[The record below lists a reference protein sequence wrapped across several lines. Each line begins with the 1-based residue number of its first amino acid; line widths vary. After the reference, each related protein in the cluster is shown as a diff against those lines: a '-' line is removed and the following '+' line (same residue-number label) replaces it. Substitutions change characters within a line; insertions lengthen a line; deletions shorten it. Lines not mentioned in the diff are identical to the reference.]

1 MECGRGNRSP
11 AAGIGGCEVK
21 RWAFFGAGVLVFVI
35 AAAILL
41 SFGRPA
47 GTWTT
52 DSPEALTALEQGL
65 TARGKVYLAE
75 AGAHFR
81 RALEHDP
88 DFVAPKAML
97 LGILPARQQEERR
110 ELISRLREADLDRL
124 SARERFLV
132 RHTLAVVDGAQDQA
146 RAIVDEYLGSNPQD
160 PFALEAAM
168 RYALVLDEEPE
179 LIAGLAQRLLLVDPN
194 WALAYN
200 WLGYHALG
208 RGEFAEAEKM
218 FTTYRYIAPDQANP
232 HDSLAELF
240 MLRGRYD
247 EAREELEA
255 AISARADFWF
265 SYRHLGLLAL
275 LQRDAG
281 ALFDAAE
288 RAADAGAPPELQ
300 LQLECLARA
309 WVTVEER
316 RWEDTWLVTTGECS
330 DLDGPINSYRFLA
343 ALATGRDREAAKIEE
358 QAAAAAAEAR
368 SKGVRYARGHEATVH
383 HLAGFRL
390 LAENRPGP
398 AAEEFKKAAYVLTY
412 ASASEG
418 HFKLTNLLF
427 LAQALRQAGESDE
440 AALVVEQIRE
450 VNEPFLSFLE
460 DPLPPGLRG
469 RHR

>member
-1 MECGRGNRSP
+1 MKRGAIAGALVLMLGVVLGALAIRSRS
-11 AAGIGGCEVK
+11 AT
-21 RWAFFGAGVLVFVI
+21 
-35 AAAILL
+35 
-41 SFGRPA
+41 
-47 GTWTT
+47 TWTT
-52 DSPEALTALEQGL
+52 GSPEALQAFEMGL
-65 TARGKVYLAE
+65 TARGKVYLAD
-75 AGAHFR
+75 ARVHFR
-81 RALEHDP
+81 QALEHDP
-88 DFVAPKAML
+88 DFVAPKTML
-97 LGILPARQQEERR
+97 LGILPARQQEERQ
-110 ELISRLREADLDRL
+110 ELIDRLREVNLDRL
-124 SARERFLV
+124 SSRERFLV
-132 RHTLAVVDGAQDQA
+132 RHTLAVVDGAQGRA
-146 RAIVDEYLGSNPQD
+146 RTIVDEYLGSNPQD

-179 LIAGLAQRLLLVDPN
+179 VIAGLAQRLLAVDPN

-208 RGEFAEAEKM
+208 RGDFAEAEKM

-255 AISARADFWF
+255 AIASRADFWF

-281 ALFDAAE
+281 ALFAAAQ

-300 LQLECLARA
+300 VQLECLGRA
-309 WVTVEER
+309 WVAVQES
-316 RWEDTWLVTTGECS
+316 RWEDTWLITTGKCS
-330 DLDGPINSYRFLA
+330 DMEGPINSYRYLA
-343 ALATGRDREAAKIEE
+343 ALVTGRIREAEEIEDR
-358 QAAAAAAEAR
+358 AAAAAAEAR
-368 SKGVRYARGHEATVH
+368 SKGVRYARAHEATVH

-390 LAENRPGP
+390 LAENRSEL
-398 AAEEFKKAAYVLTY
+398 AAEEFRKSATLLSY

-427 LAQALRQAGESDE
+427 QAQALRQSGEPDE

-460 DPLPPGLRG
+460 DPLPRGLRE
-469 RHR
+469 RR